1 MRTGPAVVRKRTEA
15 NEKNMN
21 VKELIRRVKVLMND
35 ERYPPLY
42 IQKVDLKISN

>member
-1 MRTGPAVVRKRTEA
+1 MNTGPAVVHKRTDV

-21 VKELIRRVKVLMND
+21 VKELIRRIELLMSD

-42 IQKVDLKISN
+42 IQKADLKISY